1 MENSNKEHWN
11 NPQPVREDNKKLA
24 AGILALLLAPLEFI
38 SSFRIYKG
46 RNNLACY

>member
-38 SSFRIYKG
+38 SS
-46 RNNLACY
+46 L

>member
-24 AGILALLLAPLEFI
+24 AGILALLLAPFGVHVP
-38 SSFRIYKG
+38 FRIYKG